1 MYSRIST
8 ITCGDAYNIFYQQNG
23 EKPINQQINGFLK
36 CSRLLSTRMVEDN
49 MGGNDDLSSK
59 RQIGHRREAPAGEVG
74 HQAEAL
80 VHAI

>member
-1 MYSRIST
+1 
-8 ITCGDAYNIFYQQNG
+8 
-23 EKPINQQINGFLK
+23 
-36 CSRLLSTRMVEDN
+36 